1 MSIYA
6 FGFVLALVLYFGYLL
21 MKNKRINSLG
31 LVIAIVLGLLS
42 WIGVILMI
50 GVISLTN
57 DNKTNG
63 D

>member
-6 FGFVLALVLYFGYLL
+6 FGFGLALVLYFGYLI

-50 GVISLTN
+50 GVISFTN
-57 DNKTNG
+57 DTRTNG